1 MLINIKCNI
10 VHTAFRALNSL
21 KKPLQKATNNNFES
35 NSKIHLDEIMTEMS
49 LEESIWIS

>member
-1 MLINIKCNI
+1 MQYCAYRISCREFPQKL
-10 VHTAFRALNSL
+10 
-21 KKPLQKATNNNFES
+21 LQKATNNNFQS